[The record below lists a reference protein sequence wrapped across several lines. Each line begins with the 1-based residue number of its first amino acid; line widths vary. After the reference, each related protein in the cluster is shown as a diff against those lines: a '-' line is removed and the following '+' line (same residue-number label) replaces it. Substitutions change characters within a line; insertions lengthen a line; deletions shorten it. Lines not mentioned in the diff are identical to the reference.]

1 MRWIVT
7 VASVA
12 WFGLFAAAPCW
23 ALSEVQ
29 SDGTRAG
36 QMPSKVSSGSTV
48 GARFIEDEQVVRPDQ
63 RTRPK
68 TRILVRPAVAP
79 PRHYHSVY
87 PVPYR
92 FDYPG
97 PNAHRA
103 CNARYVQEHRPSGTV
118 IVARTNCRWVRGR
131 YAGP

>member
-1 MRWIVT
+1 
-7 VASVA
+7 
-12 WFGLFAAAPCW
+12 L
-23 ALSEVQ
+23 ALSDVQ
-29 SDGTRAG
+29 PDGTKAG
-36 QMPSKVSSGSTV
+36 PMPSQASPASTV
-48 GARFIEDEQVVRPDQ
+48 GQRFIDDEEAMRRPPKRARARIIVRPS
-63 RTRPK
+63 
-68 TRILVRPAVAP
+68 VAP

-97 PNAHRA
+97 PNAHRE

-118 IVARTNCRWVRGR
+118 IVPRVNCRWVRGR